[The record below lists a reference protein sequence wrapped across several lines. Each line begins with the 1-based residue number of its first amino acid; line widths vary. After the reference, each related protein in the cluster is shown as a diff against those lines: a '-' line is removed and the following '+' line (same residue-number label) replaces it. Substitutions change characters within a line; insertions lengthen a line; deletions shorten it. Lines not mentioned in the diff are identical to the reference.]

1 MLSGYTA
8 FIGETT
14 IPRLGVLQIEEIE
27 AGYRISGKVR
37 DDYEKLEILR
47 SLGRI
52 RKGQI
57 QPAKFLTKTGSLVN
71 DVFEIAE
78 SRFDEEQL
86 PDQRL
91 LSFTIMLRQINSRK
105 ES

>member
-1 MLSGYTA
+1 MSSYSA
-8 FIGETT
+8 FIGDAS
-14 IPRLGVLQIEEIE
+14 IPRLGVLQIEEIDS
-27 AGYRISGKVR
+27 GYRISGQIR

-52 RKGQI
+52 RKGQM
-57 QPAKFLTKTGSLVN
+57 QKAKFLTNSGSLVN
-71 DVFEIAE
+71 DTFEIAE

-91 LSFTIMLRQINSRK
+91 LVFTILLK
-105 ES
+105 K

>member
-1 MLSGYTA
+1 MMSSYSA
-8 FIGETT
+8 FIGDAS
-14 IPRLGVLQIEEIE
+14 IPRLGVLQIEEIDS
-27 AGYRISGKVR
+27 GYRISRQMR

-52 RKGQI
+52 RKGQM
-57 QPAKFLTKTGSLVN
+57 QKAKFLTNSGSLVN
-71 DVFEIAE
+71 DTFEIAE

-91 LSFTIMLRQINSRK
+91 LVFTILLK
-105 ES
+105 K